1 MMREVPEATE
11 MEDVRK
17 LSEHLCFSVYATG
30 HAFTRV
36 YKPLLEDLGITY
48 PQYLVL
54 VSLWEQDDQT
64 VGGLGKMLHLESN
77 TLTPLL
83 KRLESMG
90 LVHRQRDS
98 KDERQVRVALTQ
110 AGHDMRKRAA
120 RIPDCIKQATG
131 MDVADLQRLQKEITD
146 LKTRLDQFAQ
156 EN

>member
-1 MMREVPEATE
+1 MMSQTAEPRETD
-11 MEDVRK
+11 DVRK

-36 YKPLLEDLGITY
+36 YKPLLEDLGLTY

-64 VGGLGKMLHLESN
+64 VGGLGRMLHLESN
-77 TLTPLL
+77 TVTPLL

-131 MDVADLQRLQKEITD
+131 MDVADLQRLQKEITE
-146 LKTRLDQFAQ
+146 LRTRLDQFAQ

>member
-1 MMREVPEATE
+1 
-11 MEDVRK
+11 
-17 LSEHLCFSVYATG
+17 
-30 HAFTRV
+30 
-36 YKPLLEDLGITY
+36 
-48 PQYLVL
+48 
-54 VSLWEQDDQT
+54 
-64 VGGLGKMLHLESN
+64 MLHLESN
-77 TLTPLL
+77 TVTPLL

-146 LKTRLDQFAQ
+146 LKTRLDQFSQ